1 MTQIVTNIIQNSLAG
16 FVGGAVT
23 TAGGYAGSAVNGVGN
38 LIESSGK
45 AVGDGRIYH
54 SFQREHYRFA
64 NSWVKS

>member
-38 LIESSGK
+38 LIENSGK
-45 AVGDGRIYH
+45 AVGDGRN
-54 SFQREHYRFA
+54 YRRF
-64 NSWVKS
+64 